1 MNRIFRTFLLISCLV
16 LVAGP
21 TPARAWPAS
30 VYPEIFRN
38 AREVLPPPLGRLLE
52 DMGSFLR
59 QPCNRV
65 DVEEAVER
73 AISEF
78 SKRSGNLELA
88 IAALRDAGCATAA
101 INDPGMDRFVESQE
115 KKFAVVFYGYHAT
128 IRDGDLAGYLKVRG
142 EERRKFDSRF
152 ERSRELPSR
161 SASVELSPE
170 FGVASIAF
178 SRAVTDVANLW
189 FHIWTSVN
197 GAIN

>member
-16 LVAGP
+16 LAGP
-21 TPARAWPAS
+21 TPARAWPVS

-59 QPCNRV
+59 RPCNRV

-78 SKRSGNLELA
+78 SKRNGNLELA
-88 IAALRDAGCATAA
+88 IAALRDAGCAAAA

-128 IRDGDLAGYLKVRG
+128 IRDGNLTGYLKVRG

-178 SRAVTDVANLW
+178 SRAVTDVANVW

>member
-1 MNRIFRTFLLISCLV
+1 MISGLV
-16 LVAGP
+16 LVAAP
-21 TPARAWPAS
+21 TPAHSWPAS
-30 VYPEIFRN
+30 LYPEIFRN
-38 AREVLPPPLGRLLE
+38 AQEVLPPPLARLLE

-59 QPCNRV
+59 QPCKPG
-65 DVEEAVER
+65 DVEETVQR

-78 SKRSGNLELA
+78 SKRGGNLESA
-88 IAALRDAGCATAA
+88 IAALRDAGCAAAA
-101 INDPGMDRFVESQE
+101 INDPGMDAFVEAQE
-115 KKFAVVFYGYHAT
+115 EKFAVVFYGYHAT

-178 SRAVTDVANLW
+178 SRAVTDVANVW